1 MDEHK
6 NGPCIKSGPS
16 GTSLKV
22 QGLILHASNAG
33 GEGLIPGQGTKI
45 LHAIQ
50 WGKKIKMA
58 Q

>member
-1 MDEHK
+1 MNEHK

-16 GTSLKV
+16 GTSLKA
-22 QGLILHASNAG
+22 QGLTLRASNAG

-45 LHAIQ
+45 LHAIW

>member
-1 MDEHK
+1 MNIKMD
-6 NGPCIKSGPS
+6 PVSRVAPP

-22 QGLILHASNAG
+22 QGLILRASNAG

-45 LHAIQ
+45 LHAIW